1 MVETGNTSVAAKE
14 MQVRNTGE
22 NKGCCQRN
30 ANKKYRI
37 YKCCRNRNTNKK
49 FRKSKGCCKRN
60 TKIAAKEIQIRNT
73 KIAAKI
79 NINNRYRQ
87 YKSGC
92 YYCLSRLSHS
102 LTEDQSEQCA
112 SSPS

>member
-1 MVETGNTSVAAKE
+1 MVETGNTNVAAKE

-37 YKCCRNRNTNKK
+37 YKGCHNRNTNKK

-60 TKIAAKEIQIRNT
+60 TKID
-73 KIAAKI
+73 AKI
-79 NINNRYRQ
+79 NINNKYRK
-87 YKSGC
+87 YKSCC